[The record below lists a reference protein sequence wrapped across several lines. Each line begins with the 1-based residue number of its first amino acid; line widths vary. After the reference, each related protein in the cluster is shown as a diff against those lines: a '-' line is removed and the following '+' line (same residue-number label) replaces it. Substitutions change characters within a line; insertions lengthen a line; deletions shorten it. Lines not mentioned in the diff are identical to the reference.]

1 MPHLDY
7 KLSAKMRAK
16 EPTIIG
22 RQRLVFLIAVS
33 MMSIILTISSFF
45 LHPKTPAL
53 KIVDI
58 FTMVV
63 TILLVVMYFMDKINV
78 RLATTLLFIL
88 LQLELSSQKLVC
100 AMQGTPESS
109 ALILQA
115 SFLSLLL
122 ITISLIC
129 FLKYSPTIIAAMSIF
144 TFVLCLTMDH
154 SSILRTFLPVYM
166 VVLVGV
172 IIYDL
177 FSVRAVLNMEAEN
190 RNMRQE
196 IADFFYATGLDL
208 DSMIAIAQLSR
219 ESGKS
224 EGMRELLSRMDPGIK
239 ARLVGGLTS
248 IQQEDDSARK
258 IITAA
263 FPMLSPTQ
271 VTICQ
276 LILQDKKLSEIC
288 KITGKTEGNITS
300 QRTRIR
306 NVLGLET
313 SENLK
318 DALLERLKIYHEG
331 GQAQ

>member
-1 MPHLDY
+1 MSHLDY
-7 KLSAKMRAK
+7 KLSAQMRAM

-33 MMSIILTISSFF
+33 IMSIVLTLSSFF
-45 LHPKTPAL
+45 LHPKTPPL
-53 KIVDI
+53 KIVDF
-58 FTMVV
+58 FTMLA
-63 TILLVVMYFMDKINV
+63 TLFLLSMYFRKKINV

-88 LQLELSSQKLVC
+88 LQLELSAQKLTC

-109 ALILQA
+109 ALIIQA

-129 FLKYSPTIIAAMSIF
+129 FLKYSPTIIAAISIF
-144 TFVLCLTMDH
+144 TFMLCLTMDH
-154 SSILRTFLPVYM
+154 SSILRTFLPVYI

-177 FSVRAVLNMEAEN
+177 FSMRAVLNMEAEN

-208 DSMIAIAQLSR
+208 DSMIAIAQISR

-248 IQQEDDSARK
+248 IQQEDDSSRK
-258 IITAA
+258 DISAV
-263 FPMLSPTQ
+263 FPMLTPTQ
-271 VTICQ
+271 ITICQ
-276 LILQDKKLSEIC
+276 LILQDKKLAEIC
-288 KITGKTEGNITS
+288 KITGKSEGNITS

-306 NVLGLET
+306 NVLGLE
-313 SENLK
+313 SDVKLK
-318 DALLERLKIYHEG
+318 DALLERMNSYRDTANLR
-331 GQAQ
+331 